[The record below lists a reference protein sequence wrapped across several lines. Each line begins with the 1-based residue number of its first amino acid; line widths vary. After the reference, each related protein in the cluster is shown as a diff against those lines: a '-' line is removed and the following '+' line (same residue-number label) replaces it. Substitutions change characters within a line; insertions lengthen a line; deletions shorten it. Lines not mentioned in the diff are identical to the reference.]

1 MQEVSDVATSLALLS
16 QRAQLFW
23 STKLAPEQPIL
34 LLCRRLAPLPG
45 VSRIG
50 ART

>member
-1 MQEVSDVATSLALLS
+1 MTTKYALSHPLE
-16 QRAQLFW
+16 LFC
-23 STKLAPEQPIL
+23 STKLDPEHPIL
-34 LLCRRLAPLPG
+34 LLCRRLALLHG